1 MRTLPSRQLPV
12 DQRAALKL
20 RQGWALAK
28 RFKVV
33 FFNAGLLFGLM
44 PLVFTSQYRNPDGS
58 LISWGEALHHV
69 YFLLFGQPSLAYV
82 DNWGVEA
89 LNILIP
95 PFGLATVVDG
105 GVRFAYLFFAKHR
118 LEKEW
123 IEVITESMR
132 DHVVVCGAGRV
143 GYRVVEQLMKVGQS
157 VVVIEKN
164 EQAHF
169 ASMLRDGNVPVLF
182 DDIAN
187 PKSLE
192 RVNIKTAQAIVC
204 ATNDDLANLNVA
216 LDARKLNPNLRIVL
230 RLFDEDLVE
239 RVRENFHAE
248 AHSTSAL
255 SAPAIALS
263 ALDPRVLHSFE
274 VGRNLMVVSRFR
286 VGEALS
292 GTTVKTIRDTHG
304 GLTLSLERATQ
315 PEVMHP
321 ADETTLQKGEVA
333 TVQLEWNDYLKLRA
347 HTGETAAGLVGDR
360 KLVPNREAL

>member
-1 MRTLPSRQLPV
+1 MRSLPHRQLPLN
-12 DQRAALKL
+12 QRIASKL

-33 FFNAGLLFGLM
+33 FFNAGLLFGVL
-44 PLVFTSQYRNPDGS
+44 PLVFTSQYRNADGS
-58 LISWGEALHHV
+58 TIKWGEALHHV

-82 DNWGVEA
+82 DNWVVEA

-95 PFGLATVVDG
+95 PLGLATVVDG
-105 GVRFAYLFFAKHR
+105 GVRFAYLFFAMHR

-123 IEVITESMR
+123 VEVITDSMIG
-132 DHVVVCGAGRV
+132 HVVVCGAGRV
-143 GYRVVEQLMKVGQS
+143 GFRVVEQLLKVGQQ

-169 ASMLRDGNVPVLF
+169 AGVLRDGNVPVLF

-192 RVNIKTAQAIVC
+192 RVNIRTAQAIVC

-216 LDARKLNPNLRIVL
+216 LDARKVNPQLRIVL

-263 ALDPRVLHSFE
+263 ALDPRILHSFE
-274 VGRNLMVVSRFR
+274 VGKMLMVVSRFL
-286 VGEALS
+286 VGQALAGS
-292 GTTVKTIRDTHG
+292 TVKDMRDTHG
-304 GLTLSLERATQ
+304 GLTLSLERSEGPELMHPQ
-315 PEVMHP
+315 GELIVKRGEVM
-321 ADETTLQKGEVA
+321 
-333 TVQLEWNDYLKLRA
+333 TVQLCWDDYLKLRTF
-347 HTGETAAGLVGDR
+347 TGEAAAGLVGDR
-360 KLVPNREAL
+360 KLVAVKEAL

>member
-1 MRTLPSRQLPV
+1 MRILPPRHQSFAH
-12 DQRAALKL
+12 RAADQL
-20 RQGWALAK
+20 RQTWALAK

-33 FFNAGLLFGLM
+33 FFNATILFGVL
-44 PLVFTSQYRNPDGS
+44 PLIFTARYRALDGVP
-58 LISWGEALHHV
+58 ISWGQALHHV

-82 DNWGVEA
+82 EDWAIEV

-95 PFGLATVVDG
+95 PLGLATVVDG

-132 DHVVVCGAGRV
+132 GHVVVCGAGRV
-143 GYRVVEQLMKVGQS
+143 GYRVVEQLLKVGAQ

-169 ASMLRDGNVPVLF
+169 TSTMRDAKVPVLI
-182 DDIAN
+182 DDISN

-192 RVNIKTAQAIVC
+192 RVNIKAAQAIVC

-216 LDARKLNPNLRIVL
+216 LDARKLNPEVRIVL
-230 RLFDEDLVE
+230 RLFDDDLVE

-248 AHSTSAL
+248 AHSTSSLA
-255 SAPAIALS
+255 APAIALS
-263 ALDPRVLHSFE
+263 ALDPRILHSFE
-274 VGRNLMVVSRFR
+274 VGEHLMVVSRFKIG
-286 VGEALS
+286 VVLQ
-292 GTTVKTIRDTHG
+292 GTTVKSLRDAHG
-304 GLTLSLERATQ
+304 GLTLSICAVGKT
-315 PEVMHP
+315 EVMHP
-321 ADETTLQKGEVA
+321 VDDLIFGRDDLA

-347 HTGETAAGLVGDR
+347 HTGEARAGLVGER
-360 KLVPNREAL
+360 KLAS

>member
-1 MRTLPSRQLPV
+1 MRSLPHRQLPFSE
-12 DQRAALKL
+12 RAAVKV
-20 RQGWALAK
+20 RQGWALAR

-33 FFNAGLLFGLM
+33 FFNATLLFGLM
-44 PLVFTSQYRNPDGS
+44 PLVYTSWYRPPDGS
-58 LISWGEALHHV
+58 QLRWGEALHHV

-82 DNWGVEA
+82 DNWLIEA

-132 DHVVVCGAGRV
+132 DHIVVCGAGRV
-143 GYRVVEQLMKVGQS
+143 GYRVVEQLLKVGQQ

-164 EQAHF
+164 ESAHF
-169 ASMLRDGNVPVLF
+169 AAVLRDGDVPVLF
-182 DDIAN
+182 DDINN

-216 LDARKLNPNLRIVL
+216 LDARKVNPNLRIVL

-239 RVRENFHAE
+239 RVRDNFRAE

-263 ALDPRVLHSFE
+263 AIDPRVLHSFE
-274 VGRNLMVVSRFR
+274 VGSHLMVVSKFQ
-286 VGEALS
+286 VGAGLS
-292 GTTVKTIRDTHG
+292 GASVKTLRDRHG
-304 GLTLSLERATQ
+304 GLTLSVARPGGA
-315 PEVMHP
+315 EVMHP
-321 ADETTLQKGEVA
+321 GDDVAFQAGEVA
-333 TVQLEWNDYLKLRA
+333 TVQLEWSDYVKLRA
-347 HTGETAAGLVGDR
+347 HTGEARAGLTGDR
-360 KLVPNREAL
+360 KLAAV